1 MYKQQIN
8 GPLQNFSRLG
18 CISQAGQLGAVA
30 GLKAFWP
37 LPSILFVLISIFP
50 ALPITPC
57 STVLCRGHWDCPRLL
72 TPGRG
77 SHAPGDTW
85 TRGTCGSV
93 GAVWPGEEDGVSF
106 LSFMQFM
113 PSINHPTSAFYFPC
127 ISRHMADTP
136 ASSPALRTTTDI
148 YSPVNSTQA
157 GPRVP
162 AGRCRGDKSNLH
174 SDKLLYLN

>member
-57 STVLCRGHWDCPRLL
+57 SSVLGRGHWDCPRLL

-93 GAVWPGEEDGVSF
+93 GAVWPGEEDSVSF

-136 ASSPALRTTTDI
+136 ASARHSAPPLI
-148 YSPVNSTQA
+148 STHQSIVSRLAHVSQQA
-157 GPRVP
+157 G
-162 AGRCRGDKSNLH
+162 AGAINQTYTRINF
-174 SDKLLYLN
+174 YI